1 MGRKEDNIAKAV
13 GVMANL
19 DQIRNIA
26 IAAHIDHGKTTFS
39 DNLLAGAGMIS
50 QELAGQ
56 QRALDFDPEEQARGI
71 TINAAC
77 ASMVH
82 TYDGKDF
89 LVNLIDTPGHVDFGG
104 DVTRAM
110 RAVDGCIIL
119 VCAVEGPMPQ
129 TETVVRQA
137 LREKVRPTLF
147 INKVDRM
154 VNELKVTPEEM
165 QARFIKIINKV
176 NELINRNLPEE
187 FRGKWGVRL
196 EDGSVMFGSA
206 YHKWGVSVPYM
217 KKAGVTFKDV
227 YKHCQEDTQKELAK
241 KAPVAT
247 VVLDTV
253 AKVIPSPKVAQEY
266 RIRHI
271 WHGDQESKAGADMRA
286 AKPDGIVAFMVTKIM
301 IDPHAGEIAIGR
313 LFSGT
318 VERGVELFVGGTK
331 TKNKVQQVGLMVGAD
346 RIPVEKATGG
356 NIVAVTGLR
365 DAMAG
370 YTMTSDGEMEPF
382 ERIVHVSD
390 PVVTVAV
397 EVKHMKDL
405 PKLVD
410 VLRSISKG
418 DPSVQVKINQETGE
432 NLMSGM
438 GELHLEVITHR
449 IERDFKLEIVT
460 SQPIVV
466 YRECIK
472 ATSPQSFEGKSPNRH
487 NRFFIE
493 ASPLPQ
499 NIVQALRDNEIPSD
513 PKKHAKEVH
522 EKLTALGTFPKDLTK
537 KVKAINGTCML
548 VDGTKAI
555 QGLHETFELIIDSF
569 NESVGTG
576 PLAGEPIQGV
586 MFTITDAK
594 LHEDAVHRGPAQTI
608 PAVRNAMYGAMTI
621 AGAILIEPMQKAVV
635 TVPDNVM
642 GAATGEFQRR
652 RGLILDMQQE
662 GDSTQ
667 ITAKVPVAEMM
678 GFAGA
683 IRSATGGR
691 CLWSTENIGFE
702 NLPPELQTKV
712 VRTIRERKGLKP
724 EPYPASYYAE

>member
-13 GVMANL
+13 EVMKNL

-71 TINAAC
+71 TINSAC

-82 TYDGKDF
+82 HFNQKDY

-147 INKVDRM
+147 INKVDRL

-165 QARFIKIINKV
+165 QARFVKIINKV
-176 NELINRNLPEE
+176 NELITRNLPEE
-187 FRGKWGVRL
+187 FRGKWGVKID
-196 EDGSVMFGSA
+196 DGSVMFGSA
-206 YHKWGVSVPYM
+206 YHKWGVSLPFM
-217 KKAGVTFKDV
+217 KKSGVSFKDV
-227 YKHCQEDTQKELAK
+227 YNHCKNDTQKELAK
-241 KAPVAT
+241 LAPVAS

-253 AKVIPSPKVAQEY
+253 ADRIPSPKIAQEY

-271 WHGDQESKAGADMRA
+271 WHGDQDSVAGKSMREADP
-286 AKPDGIVAFMVTKIM
+286 KGVVSFMVTKIM

-318 VERGVELFVGGTK
+318 VERGVDLYVGGTK
-331 TKNKVQQVGLMVGAD
+331 QKNRVQQVGLMVGAD

-356 NIVAVTGLR
+356 NIVALTGLK

-370 YTMTSDGEMEPF
+370 YTMTSDPDMEPF
-382 ERIVHVSD
+382 ERIIHVSD

-397 EVKHMKDL
+397 ECKHMKDL

-410 VLRSISKG
+410 VLKQISKG
-418 DPSVQVKINQETGE
+418 DPSVVVKINQETGE

-449 IERDFKLEIVT
+449 IERDFNLQIVT
-460 SQPIVV
+460 SNPIVV
-466 YRECIK
+466 YRECVK
-472 ATSPQSFEGKSPNRH
+472 TVSPYSFEGKSPNRH
-487 NRFFIE
+487 NRFFVTAE
-493 ASPLPQ
+493 PLP
-499 NIVQALRDNEIPSD
+499 NSIVVALRDNEIPSD
-513 PKKHAKEVH
+513 PKKHMKEVH
-522 EKLTALGTFPKDLTK
+522 EKLTALGFHKDLTK
-537 KVKAINGTCML
+537 KVKAIDGTCML

-555 QGLHETFELIIDSF
+555 QNLHETFELIIEGF
-569 NESVGTG
+569 TETIQKG
-576 PLAGEPIQGV
+576 PLAGEPVQGV
-586 MFTITDAK
+586 CFIITDAK

-608 PAVRNAMYGAMTI
+608 PAVRNAIYGAMTT
-621 AGAILIEPMQKAVV
+621 AGPVLIEPMQKAVV
-635 TVPDNVM
+635 TVPDTVM
-642 GAATGEFQRR
+642 GAATGEFQKR
-652 RGLILDMQQE
+652 RGLIQDMEQQ
-662 GDSTQ
+662 GDSTT
-667 ITAKVPVAEMM
+667 ITAKVPVAEML

-691 CLWSTENIGFE
+691 VLWSTENLGFE
-702 NLPPELQTKV
+702 VLANELQGKV
-712 VRTIRERKGLKP
+712 VKQIRERKGLKP
-724 EPYPASYYAE
+724 DPYPASYYAD

>member
-13 GVMANL
+13 GVMSNL
-19 DQIRNIA
+19 ENIRNIA

-82 TYDGKDF
+82 HFDNKDY
-89 LVNLIDTPGHVDFGG
+89 LINLIDTPGHVDFGG

-206 YHKWGVSVPYM
+206 YHKWGVSLPFM
-217 KKAGVTFKDV
+217 KKSGVTFKDV
-227 YKHCQEDTQKELAK
+227 YTHCQQDTQKELAK
-241 KAPVAT
+241 KAPVAS

-271 WHGDQESKAGADMRA
+271 WHGDQDSKAGQDMRG
-286 AKPDGIVAFMVTKIM
+286 AKSDGIVAFMVTKIM
-301 IDPHAGEIAIGR
+301 VDPHAGEIAIGR

-318 VERGVELFVGGTK
+318 IERGTELFVGGTK
-331 TKNKVQQVGLMVGAD
+331 QKNKAQQVGLMVGAD
-346 RIPVEKATGG
+346 RIPVDKASAG

-370 YTMTSDGEMEPF
+370 YTMTSDSEMVPF

-397 EVKHMKDL
+397 ECKHMKDL

-418 DPSVQVKINQETGE
+418 DPSVQIKINQETGE

-466 YRECIK
+466 YRESVK
-472 ATSPQSFEGKSPNRH
+472 AAGQGFEGKSPNRH

-493 ASPLPQ
+493 ASPLDET
-499 NIVQALRDNEIPSD
+499 IVKALRDNEIPDD

-537 KVKAINGTCML
+537 KVKAIDGTCML

-555 QGLHETFELIIDSF
+555 QNLHETFELIIEAF
-569 NESVGTG
+569 HEAVKAG
-576 PLAGEPIQGV
+576 PRAGEPVQGV
-586 MFTITDAK
+586 MFLLTDAK

-608 PAVRNAMYGAMTI
+608 PAVRNAIYGAMTV
-621 AGAILIEPMQKAVV
+621 AGTVLIEPMQKAVV

-642 GAATGEFQRR
+642 GGATGEFQRR

-662 GDSTQ
+662 GDSTT
-667 ITAKVPVAEMM
+667 IEAKVPVAEMM

-702 NLPPELQTKV
+702 VLPNELQDKV
-712 VRTIRERKGLKP
+712 TRTIRERKGLKP

>member
-13 GVMANL
+13 QVMSNL
-19 DQIRNIA
+19 DNIRNIA

-82 TYDGKDF
+82 HFNDKDY

-119 VCAVEGPMPQ
+119 VCGVEGPMPQ

-137 LREKVRPTLF
+137 LREKVRPVLF

-165 QARFIKIINKV
+165 QKRFVKIIGKV
-176 NELINRNLPEE
+176 NDLINRNLPEE
-187 FRGKWGVRL
+187 FRGKWGVRI

-206 YHKWGVSVPYM
+206 YHKWGISAPYM
-217 KKAGVTFKDV
+217 KKSGVTFKDV
-227 YKHCQEDTQKELAK
+227 YDHCKNDTQKELAK
-241 KAPVAT
+241 KAPVAS

-253 AKVIPSPKVAQEY
+253 ADRIPSPRVAQEY

-271 WHGDQESKAGADMRA
+271 WHGDQESKAGKDMRTA
-286 AKPDGIVAFMVTKIM
+286 DPAGITAFMVTKIM

-318 VERGVELFVGGTK
+318 VERGVELYVGGTK
-331 TKNKVQQVGLMVGAD
+331 TKNRIQQVGLMVGAD

-370 YTMTSDGEMEPF
+370 YTMTSDPDMEPF
-382 ERIVHVSD
+382 ERIVHVSE

-397 EVKHMKDL
+397 EAKHMKDL

-410 VLRSISKG
+410 VLRQISKG
-418 DPSVQVKINQETGE
+418 DPSVSIQINQETGE

-449 IERDFKLEIVT
+449 IERDFALQIVT

-466 YRECIK
+466 YRECVK
-472 ATSPQSFEGKSPNRH
+472 GRSPQAFEGKSPNRH
-487 NRFFIE
+487 NRFFMIAE
-493 ASPLPQ
+493 PLSPE
-499 NIVQALRDNEIPSD
+499 IVKALHDNEIPSE
-513 PKKHAKEVH
+513 PRKHAKEIA
-522 EKLTALGTFPKDLTK
+522 EKLTALGFNKDAAK

-555 QGLHETFELIIDSF
+555 QNLHETFELIIEGF
-569 NESVGTG
+569 HETIQKG
-576 PLAGEPIQGV
+576 PRAGEPVQGV
-586 MFTITDAK
+586 MFILTDAK

-608 PAVRNAMYGAMTI
+608 PAVRNACYGAMTT
-621 AGAILIEPMQKAVV
+621 AGTILIEPMQKAVV
-635 TVPDNVM
+635 TVPDDVM
-642 GAATGEFQRR
+642 GGATGEFQRR
-652 RGLILDMQQE
+652 RGLIQDMQQE
-662 GDSTQ
+662 GDSTT
-667 ITAKVPVAEMM
+667 IEAKVPVAEML

-702 NLPPELQTKV
+702 PLPPELLEKV
-712 VRTIRERKGLKP
+712 TRTIRERKGLKP

>member
-13 GVMANL
+13 QVMGNL
-19 DQIRNIA
+19 ENIRNIA

-82 TYDGKDF
+82 HFNNKDY

-147 INKVDRM
+147 INKVDRLI
-154 VNELKVTPEEM
+154 NELKVTPEEM
-165 QARFIKIINKV
+165 QARFVKIINKV

-187 FRGKWGVRL
+187 FRGKWGVRI

-206 YHKWGVSVPYM
+206 YHKWGVSLPYM
-217 KKAGVTFKDV
+217 KKSGVSFKQV
-227 YKHCQEDTQKELAK
+227 YDHCKNDTQKELAK
-241 KAPVAT
+241 IAPVAS

-253 AKVIPSPKVAQEY
+253 ADRIPSPKVAQEY

-271 WHGDQESKAGADMRA
+271 WHGDQDSVAGKSMREADP
-286 AKPDGIVAFMVTKIM
+286 KGVVAFMVTKIM

-318 VERGVELFVGGTK
+318 VERGVELYVGGTK
-331 TKNKVQQVGLMVGAD
+331 TKNRIQQVGLMVGAD
-346 RIPVEKATGG
+346 RIPVDKATGG
-356 NIVAVTGLR
+356 NIVAITGLR

-370 YTMTSDGEMEPF
+370 YTMTSDGDMEPF

-397 EVKHMKDL
+397 ECKHMKDL

-410 VLRSISKG
+410 VLRQISKG

-449 IERDFKLEIVT
+449 IERDFNLQIVT
-460 SQPIVV
+460 SNPIVV
-466 YRECIK
+466 YRESVK
-472 ATSPQSFEGKSPNRH
+472 AKSPQEFEGKSPNRH
-487 NRFFIE
+487 NRFFITAE
-493 ASPLPQ
+493 PLAD
-499 NIVQALRDNEIPSD
+499 NIIQALRDNDIPSD
-513 PKKHAKEVH
+513 PKKHQKEVH

-537 KVKAINGTCML
+537 KVKAIDGTCML

-555 QGLHETFELIIDSF
+555 QNLHETFELIIEAF
-569 NESVGTG
+569 NEAVKSG
-576 PLAGEPIQGV
+576 PRAGEPIQGV
-586 MFTITDAK
+586 MFIITDAK

-608 PAVRNAMYGAMTI
+608 PAVRNAIYGSMTV
-621 AGAILIEPMQKAVV
+621 AGTVLIEPMQKAVV

-642 GAATGEFQRR
+642 GGATGEFQKR
-652 RGLILDMQQE
+652 RGLIQDMQQE
-662 GDSTQ
+662 GDSTT
-667 ITAKVPVAEMM
+667 ITAKVPVAEML

-702 NLPPELQTKV
+702 VLAPELQEKV
-712 VRTIRERKGLKP
+712 TRQIRERKGLKP